1 VTSKGNAKTG
11 KLATDHWQLT
21 DDGNWKL
28 VTDMNP
34 VIGITRC
41 SKLDDYIESVT
52 RAGGEPLVLEP
63 GDDPRQSLD
72 RVDGLLLSGGP
83 DVDPALYGQTPHPST
98 VVDRER
104 DQFEVPLSREAVARD
119 VPLFAI
125 CRGVQVLNVAAGGTL
140 VQDIPST
147 IGSEL
152 DHRIQEPKH
161 APAHDV
167 RITPNTLLASTLG
180 LARQLDTCTVNS
192 RHHQAVERVAPSF
205 VVSAV
210 SPDGVVEAIERPESQ
225 FCVGVQWH
233 PENFWRTGE
242 FDGLFEAFVRAA
254 RQHGA
259 LVRPTASHEDH
270 EETKLTKEE
279 TNN

>member
-1 VTSKGNAKTG
+1 MKPT
-11 KLATDHWQLT
+11 
-21 DDGNWKL
+21 
-28 VTDMNP
+28 
-34 VIGITRC
+34 IGITRC
-41 SKLDDYIESVT
+41 SKLEDYIEAVK

-72 RVDGLLLSGGP
+72 RVDGVLLSGGP
-83 DVDPALYGQTPHPST
+83 DVDPGLYGQPPHPTT
-98 VVDRER
+98 VVDRDR
-104 DQFEVPLSREAVARD
+104 DMFEVPLSRDAVARD

-140 VQDIPST
+140 VQDIPSA
-147 IGSEL
+147 IESEL
-152 DHRIQEPKH
+152 DHRIQEPKQ

-167 RITPNTLLASTLG
+167 RITPDTVLASTLG
-180 LARQLDTCTVNS
+180 AARQLDTCRVNS

-210 SPDGVVEAIERPESQ
+210 STDGVIEAIERPGSQ

-254 RQHGA
+254 LKHREA
-259 LVRPTASHEDH
+259 LHVRRVG
-270 EETKLTKEE
+270 KEIE
-279 TNN
+279 RAK